1 MRKLIFIFALMLT
14 VSCDKQDDDV
24 IIIEAEQATNL
35 NLVLNGSEAGKYV
48 AYVDPTDTSDLFDSS
63 WVHIN
68 IGALRFPVILP
79 DVNGDLYKLVSTSMF
94 GSRKHRLTVANA
106 RGSNVWNGWILASD
120 GTPTNLGQDFY
131 SVEDILCF
139 AEVIECAKD
148 DYALTSFDGL
158 EEVSIQGQSWFLTGK
173 QINGADVVVRIIGA
187 YYIFEVATQKTDNP
201 ETNGVKNFKTIPA
214 ADKPEFTGSIYSLED
229 ALALINSL

>member
-1 MRKLIFIFALMLT
+1 MLALVLGVT
-14 VSCDKQDDDV
+14 ACQKEESVE
-24 IIIEAEQATNL
+24 IEIMQSEQATNL
-35 NLVLNGSEAGKYV
+35 NLVLDGSEAGKYV

-79 DVNGDLYKLVSTSMF
+79 DVNGDLYTLVSTSMF

-139 AEVIECAKD
+139 AEVIECTKAD
-148 DYALTSFDGL
+148 STLTSFDGL
-158 EEVSIQGQSWFLTGK
+158 EEVSIKGQSWFLTGK
-173 QINGADVVVRIIGA
+173 QINEADVVVRNVSTFYFID
-187 YYIFEVATQKTDNP
+187 VATQKVDNP
-201 ETNGVKNFKTIPA
+201 ETNGVKNYQAIPE
-214 ADKPEFTGSIYSLED
+214 ADKPEFTDSWYNFED

>member
-68 IGALRFPVILP
+68 IGALRFPVVLP
-79 DVNGDLYKLVSTSMF
+79 DVNGDLYTLVSTSLC
-94 GSRKHRLTVANA
+94 SA
-106 RGSNVWNGWILASD
+106 
-120 GTPTNLGQDFY
+120 
-131 SVEDILCF
+131 VE
-139 AEVIECAKD
+139 
-148 DYALTSFDGL
+148 S
-158 EEVSIQGQSWFLTGK
+158 TG
-173 QINGADVVVRIIGA
+173 
-187 YYIFEVATQKTDNP
+187 
-201 ETNGVKNFKTIPA
+201 
-214 ADKPEFTGSIYSLED
+214 
-229 ALALINSL
+229 